1 MTRIKIC
8 GITDPEGA
16 ALAVEAGADALGFNF
31 VPGTPRRIA
40 PEIAGAI
47 IAGLPP
53 FVACVGVFLDQSLE
67 DVLRAAAVAG
77 VGAVQ
82 LHGTEGADFARRIP
96 LKVIKAIAIS
106 DAASL
111 RVMPGYP
118 AHAFLLDSHRA
129 GEAGGTGRTFPWE
142 LAREARRHGRI
153 VLAGGLTPENVT
165 EAVRRVRP
173 FAVDVASGVERAP
186 GVKDPQKVR
195 DFVAAVRRADE
206 T

>member
-1 MTRIKIC
+1 MTRIKLC
-8 GITDPEGA
+8 GITGPEDA
-16 ALAVEAGADALGFNF
+16 FLAVQAGADALGFNF
-31 VPGTPRRIA
+31 VPGTPRCVA

-53 FVACVGVFLDQSLE
+53 FVATVGVFLNQPLE
-67 DVLRAAAVAG
+67 EVLRSAAVAG

-96 LKVIKAIAIS
+96 LKVIKTIAVS
-106 DAASL
+106 DRDSLAAMS
-111 RVMPGYP
+111 GYP
-118 AHAFLLDSHRA
+118 AHAFLLDSHRP
-129 GEAGGTGRTFPWE
+129 GSAGGTGQTFPWD
-142 LAREARRHGRI
+142 LAREARRYAPI
-153 VLAGGLTPENVT
+153 LLAGGLNPENVG

-173 FAVDVASGVERAP
+173 YAVDVASGVERRP

-206 T
+206 A

>member
-8 GITDPEGA
+8 GITGPEDA
-16 ALAVEAGADALGFNF
+16 CLAVEAGADALGFNF
-31 VPGTPRRIA
+31 VPGTPRCVA

-53 FVACVGVFLDQSLE
+53 FVTTVGVFLDQPLE
-67 DVLRAAAVAG
+67 EVLRAAAVAG

-96 LKVIKAIAIS
+96 LKVIKAIALS
-106 DAASL
+106 DRAGLAAM
-111 RVMPGYP
+111 VGYP

-129 GEAGGTGRTFPWE
+129 GSAGGTGQTFPWD
-142 LAREARRHGRI
+142 LALEARRHGRI
-153 VLAGGLTPENVT
+153 LLAGGLTPENVA

-173 FAVDVASGVERAP
+173 FAVDVASGVERRP

-195 DFVAAVRRADE
+195 RFVAAVRRADE